1 MITKKQIN
9 IISNIFRVSALVILI
24 IVLVVK

>member
-1 MITKKQIN
+1 MITKNQIN
-9 IISNIFRVSALVILI
+9 IISDIFRILALIIFI

>member
-9 IISNIFRVSALVILI
+9 IISNIFRILALVLF
-24 IVLVVK
+24 VVFLVVK

>member
-1 MITKKQIN
+1 MITDRQLN
-9 IISNIFRVSALVILI
+9 IVSNIFRIAALVILI

>member
-1 MITKKQIN
+1 MITDRQLN
-9 IISNIFRVSALVILI
+9 ILSDIFRIATLVILI

>member
-1 MITKKQIN
+1 MITDRQLN
-9 IISNIFRVSALVILI
+9 ILSDIFRIAALVILI